1 MSCLDEVPFRTAG
14 SFEGGSAR
22 ESAWVSAPAVDV
34 PDCAELLVSTMV
46 SRPLPGAAAGSLP
59 AAGVKGMRP
68 ALARLAALAHVV
80 LLLGKEAALGR
91 AKDGGTGACPVRRSV
106 SLSAAAEGYGHA
118 KGRGA
123 LSDTESETWH
133 SEEEEYFEDDEYSS
147 TSWEES
153 DKEEKARR
161 KNVARAV
168 APCAGL
174 HQARPKTSPGLLEP
188 TLENG
193 YRRPASPDPARQR
206 RSMVIFNN
214 MKNELEGAR
223 RKLAA
228 LVHPL
233 NRAYME
239 KKQACTLS
247 SLHQRSRSSRNF
259 KYRSASDTSWP
270 GTLTPTPPAP
280 PCCGPR
286 APSSAASIPPIKKHK
301 PTVASLSPYACLP
314 PASAPARPLS
324 SHRAHPD
331 SAADL
336 LSALSQE
343 ERDLIEPV
351 IALGYPARKAILTL
365 QKTGKQSLSQVGG
378 AAVALLK
385 CYGKHS
391 VKSNRTCLKKQRD
404 KIAPLSSSFFLQA
417 AEFLHLLA
425 QFNDMGF
432 QQNEIKEVLL
442 LCENHRE
449 KALEEPRGEP
459 RLASSSRG

>member
-1 MSCLDEVPFRTAG
+1 
-14 SFEGGSAR
+14 
-22 ESAWVSAPAVDV
+22 
-34 PDCAELLVSTMV
+34 
-46 SRPLPGAAAGSLP
+46 
-59 AAGVKGMRP
+59 
-68 ALARLAALAHVV
+68 
-80 LLLGKEAALGR
+80 GR

-301 PTVASLSPYACLP
+301 PTV
-314 PASAPARPLS
+314 
-324 SHRAHPD
+324 
-331 SAADL
+331 
-336 LSALSQE
+336 
-343 ERDLIEPV
+343 
-351 IALGYPARKAILTL
+351 
-365 QKTGKQSLSQVGG
+365 
-378 AAVALLK
+378 
-385 CYGKHS
+385 
-391 VKSNRTCLKKQRD
+391 
-404 KIAPLSSSFFLQA
+404 
-417 AEFLHLLA
+417 
-425 QFNDMGF
+425 
-432 QQNEIKEVLL
+432 
-442 LCENHRE
+442 
-449 KALEEPRGEP
+449 
-459 RLASSSRG
+459 